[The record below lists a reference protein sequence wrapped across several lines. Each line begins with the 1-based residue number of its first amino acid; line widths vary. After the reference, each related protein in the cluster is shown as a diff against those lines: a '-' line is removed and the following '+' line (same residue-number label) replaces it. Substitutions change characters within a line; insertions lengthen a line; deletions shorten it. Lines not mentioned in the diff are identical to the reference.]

1 MINAANNELT
11 VLNAWFKKKLTFN
24 IEKTTC
30 MIFTHNNNKQV
41 FASINVNDVTIKRVN
56 HVIFLGITLDD
67 SLSWSH
73 QIAKVESKVS
83 SIIGV
88 GLLYTLERKLM
99 LKLP

>member
-1 MINAANNELT
+1 MDNRLLKDNRL
-11 VLNAWFKKKLTFN
+11 L
-24 IEKTTC
+24 
-30 MIFTHNNNKQV
+30 
-41 FASINVNDVTIKRVN
+41 NVNDVTIKRVN

-88 GLLYTLERKLM
+88 LYKIRK
-99 LKLP
+99 KINV